1 MSRYDTLR
9 AIRPVGDAKWWLI
22 ESKLVHGL
30 LTLRSLQQWF
40 QFWKKISLSHVCMGV
55 SENSVPQNPLGY
67 HHFPC
72 IAMLGCPD
80 TSIIRLW
87 MKLTD
92 APSVHKDIA
101 RFHLLRFTPN
111 VRDLPSGVP
120 SRHQWA
126 RTMRSAMKRCFCLN
140 LSILKPTKG
149 PVTSTDLRD
158 LTLRANH

>member
-1 MSRYDTLR
+1 M
-9 AIRPVGDAKWWLI
+9 PKWWLI

-30 LTLRSLQQWF
+30 LILRSLQQWF
-40 QFWKKISLSHVCMGV
+40 QFWKKKSLSHVCMGV
-55 SENSVPQNPLGY
+55 SENSVPPNPLGY

-87 MKLTD
+87 MKTKPMHQAFTRILRD
-92 APSVHKDIA
+92 FISSG
-101 RFHLLRFTPN
+101 LLQT
-111 VRDLPSGVP
+111 LEIWPSGVP

-126 RTMRSAMKRCFCLN
+126 RTTRSAMKRCFCLN

-158 LTLRANH
+158 LTLRAQSLAAFVTIWNE